1 MGDTGSLFCLY
12 NPRHLHTWSAT
23 SETVPSNNK
32 TVNAGHC
39 GISPPSLRCQAGP
52 RSSEGRCKRGQ
63 VSKPH
68 WPDSQGTVL
77 IEALWASLHYPTPP
91 PPKKKEKKKEDDNAT
106 YCKNPKKPRRSS
118 RTIECF
124 RLSSFPL
131 WPPKMEF
138 LKDPLFLGSC
148 RTTRNLS
155 NTEEMKSRN
164 PNHMK
169 NLHAVEGFD
178 CTVKRLQ

>member
-39 GISPPSLRCQAGP
+39 GIPPPQSAVSSWTTLKRRPMQERPSQQATLTWFTRDSVN
-52 RSSEGRCKRGQ
+52 RSS
-63 VSKPH
+63 VSFPPL
-68 WPDSQGTVL
+68 PDSPQKRKN
-77 IEALWASLHYPTPP
+77 
-91 PPKKKEKKKEDDNAT
+91 KKNQKKLEDD
-106 YCKNPKKPRRSS
+106 CKNPETPRRSS
-118 RTIECF
+118 SAIECF

-138 LKDPLFLGSC
+138 LKDPFFFFGILQNHQKSLKHRRNEIQKSKPHEKSSC
-148 RTTRNLS
+148 RGRLW
-155 NTEEMKSRN
+155 
-164 PNHMK
+164 
-169 NLHAVEGFD
+169 LHG
-178 CTVKRLQ
+178 